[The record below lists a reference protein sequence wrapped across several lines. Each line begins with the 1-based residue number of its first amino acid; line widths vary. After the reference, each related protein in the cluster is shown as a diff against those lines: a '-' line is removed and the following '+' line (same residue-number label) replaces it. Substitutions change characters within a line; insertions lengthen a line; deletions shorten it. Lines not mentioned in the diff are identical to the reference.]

1 MTGDRPLSWIF
12 TFSEHEDESVEI
24 PEDLTPLSDD
34 DLESLQQTLLES
46 FNAVRSS
53 VRAGSA
59 SVSDLEEVRT
69 VSLAIDRVRTETDRR
84 AESRAEMAAEVE
96 ALAERIGLQAET
108 ETENETESETE
119 TTEENGGEEIEAV
132 VETEEAAPS
141 ETVAAAAQPATPP
154 TQEPVTAELLPARK
168 GTLQVK
174 RKKLN
179 VPLSEV
185 QRRAPDPELGGRQEA
200 TVVVAPDVPSFPAG
214 NYLTSLDTLGDAVHR
229 RAKTLGNPSGQVAVA
244 TIKREFDITLDR
256 DSSPEAVWDIV
267 KRSADPEHLVAAGGW
282 CAPSTIIYDFFNI
295 ACDDGII
302 DLPTVGVTR
311 GGIRFPES
319 PSIASVLNSQS
330 VFLWTEANDVAATGT
345 AGPRKPCVRVPCP
358 GFEEERLD
366 CHGIC
371 VTAGNLM
378 DSAFPELIQNHL
390 SLTMTAHRHI
400 MNMRFIADM
409 VSLSTA
415 VTVTGDPTGQ
425 HPYTTGILNAIALQA
440 ADYREKF
447 RMCEDDVLEV
457 VLPRWAL
464 EAVRAD
470 VAKRTGVDMLA
481 VTNAEIMSWFDVRNV
496 RVQFVSDWQL
506 GSAGEFGQDT
516 ALTAWPT
523 TVQFMIY
530 AAGTFVLGSGLELD
544 LGVVRDSTLNET
556 NDHTA
561 AWTEECHLIAQIGHE
576 SRVVTVNACVSGRT
590 GAHDLGCGL

>member
-34 DLESLQQTLLES
+34 ELESLQGTLLES
-46 FNAVRSS
+46 FTAIRNAVK
-53 VRAGSA
+53 AGSTT
-59 SVSDLEEVRT
+59 DLEEVRT
-69 VSLAIDRVRTETDRR
+69 VSLAIDRVRTETERR
-84 AESRAEMAAEVE
+84 AEVKAAALTEVE
-96 ALAERIGLQAET
+96 TLAERIGLQT
-108 ETENETESETE
+108 ETEDETEDE
-119 TTEENGGEEIEAV
+119 TTEENGGEETEI
-132 VETEEAAPS
+132 ETEPPPAES
-141 ETVAAAAQPATPP
+141 VAAATQPPATSPP
-154 TQEPVTAELLPARK
+154 TQEPVTTDPLPERK

-174 RKKLN
+174 RQRLN

-229 RAKTLGNPSGQVAVA
+229 RAKTLGNPSGQVTVA

-295 ACDDGII
+295 ACDDGIV

-311 GGIRFPES
+311 GGIRFPQS

-330 VFLWTEANDVAATGT
+330 VFLWTEANDIAATGT

-358 GFEEERLD
+358 GFDEERLD

-390 SLTMTAHRHI
+390 SLTMSAHRHI
-400 MNMRFIADM
+400 MNMRWIADM
-409 VSLSTA
+409 VALSTG
-415 VTVTGDPTGQ
+415 VSITGDPTGQ
-425 HPYTTGILNAIALQA
+425 HPYTTGILNSIALQA

-470 VAKRTGVDMLA
+470 VAKRNGVDMLA

-516 ALTAWPT
+516 PLTAWPT
-523 TVQFMIY
+523 TIQFMIY

-561 AWTEECHLIAQIGHE
+561 AWTEECHLVARIGHE
-576 SRVVTVNACVSGRT
+576 SRLVTVNACVSGRT
-590 GAHDLGCGL
+590 GNADLGCGI